1 MTPGRAWWL
10 PLLMAGLPLV
20 AQAQVWGRVDER
32 GVAHFAAEK
41 RDESYELYF
50 RGNAEVGP
58 AGVSHG
64 PDSVSRS
71 SPSSSGWETPFLM
84 GMAPPDT
91 GAVVAPPSLLAFFQ
105 VSPAYKAVRHL
116 IREAAQAHGVD
127 AELLQAVI
135 AAESGFDPLVVSPR
149 GAIGLMQILP
159 TTALAHGLSPS
170 ARHSVEVLLTDPRT
184 NIHTGARIL
193 ARLMVRFSGQLDVA
207 LAAYNAGE
215 GAVRRA
221 GRQVPNYPETR
232 KYVHTVTQIYQHL
245 LPPRAVQVRAHT
257 ARTLAAKG
265 VLLAAGPASA
275 DAMASRPPVFP

>member
-1 MTPGRAWWL
+1 MTPGCAWWL
-10 PLLMAGLPLV
+10 PLLLAGLPLV
-20 AQAQVWGRVDER
+20 VQAQVWGRVDER

-41 RDESYELYF
+41 RDARYELYF
-50 RGNAEVGP
+50 RGNATPSAPSLV
-58 AGVSHG
+58 
-64 PDSVSRS
+64 PDPSGNHRS
-71 SPSSSGWETPFLM
+71 SASSGWETPFLM

-135 AAESGFDPLVVSPR
+135 AAESGFDPQAVSPR

-193 ARLMVRFSGQLDVA
+193 ARLMARYSGQLDVA

-221 GRQVPNYPETR
+221 GRQVPNYPETQ

-245 LPPRAVQVRAHT
+245 LPPKAVQARARAAH
-257 ARTLAAKG
+257 LPAAKG
-265 VLLAAGPASA
+265 VLLAAGPAV
-275 DAMASRPPVFP
+275 AMASRPPVFP